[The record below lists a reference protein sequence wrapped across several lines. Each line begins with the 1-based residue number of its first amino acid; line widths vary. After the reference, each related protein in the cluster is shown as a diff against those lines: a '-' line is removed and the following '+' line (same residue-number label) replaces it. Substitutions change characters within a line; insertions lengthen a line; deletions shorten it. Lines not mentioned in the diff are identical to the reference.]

1 MFLRASWVVC
11 DVEECRRMLMFL
23 SSSVGSVQII
33 LEDAS
38 ALYFSPRAMTPIF
51 ELLHTAGSSF
61 CRGTSSQVPGVR
73 E

>member
-1 MFLRASWVVC
+1 MFLRASWVVRSMQSLRKA
-11 DVEECRRMLMFL
+11 VL
-23 SSSVGSVQII
+23 VIVQII

-51 ELLHTAGSSF
+51 ELLHTPGSSF
-61 CRGTSSQVPGVR
+61 CRGTCSQVPGVR